1 MTSFR
6 RFADIPSTPLEL
18 RCCYTPA
25 FTTLASWLATGLLI
39 MLKLKYLRHPFH
51 TAAVAKA
58 QLSAY
63 LNIRRSAADIQRRYA
78 GDPRYNLENVTR
90 GFAPRLCEASRI
102 DSRSETALLQR
113 ICSAY
118 IKAIEDEPF
127 QAATYR
133 PTGWWQQVRASR
145 LGPVM
150 RALQSRD
157 LDALSSIYRNFF
169 RDPCSSGLVDLP
181 YGMTN
186 IYFGGAINDLHRRFY
201 LGDALHR
208 IDYWA
213 KQVGSRFDLRDLAGP
228 GIGNPFGIVLDGTL
242 IQTGAPSQH
251 YCADRIMRQLNAQP
265 VVVAEIGGGFG
276 GMAYYLLRDR
286 PRLTYL
292 DFDLPESLA
301 LTTYYL
307 HKAFPSK
314 TFLLYGEEELNNK
327 TMQQAD
333 VILMPLFELPK
344 LPYRSVQV
352 SFSSN
357 AISDLSCESLAEYL
371 KILARSTR
379 DCFLH
384 IGNTQATPMLAGEI
398 LRSQIPLRLAETR
411 PSGWYTYRYSKTAEV
426 ESLYGIAHES

>member
-1 MTSFR
+1 
-6 RFADIPSTPLEL
+6 
-18 RCCYTPA
+18 
-25 FTTLASWLATGLLI
+25 

-102 DSRSETALLQR
+102 DPRNEAALLQR

-127 QAATYR
+127 QPATYR
-133 PTGWWQQVRASR
+133 PTKWWQHVRTSR

-150 RALQSRD
+150 RALQARD
-157 LDALSSIYRNFF
+157 LDTLSGIYRNFF

-186 IYFGGAINDLHRRFY
+186 IYFSGAINDLHRRFY

-213 KQVGSRFDLRDLAGP
+213 TQVSSRFDLYDLAGP
-228 GIGNPFGIVLDGTL
+228 GIGNPFGIVLDRTL
-242 IQTGAPSQH
+242 IQTGAPYQH
-251 YCADRIMRQLNAQP
+251 YCAHRIMHQLTSEP
-265 VVVAEIGGGFG
+265 TIVAEIGGGFG

-314 TFLLYGEEELNNK
+314 TFLLYGEEELNSK
-327 TMQQAD
+327 TMQRAD

-344 LPYRSVQV
+344 LPTGSVHV

-357 AISDLSCESLAEYL
+357 AISDLSPESLAEYL
-371 KILARSTR
+371 KIVARSTR

-384 IGNTQATPMLAGEI
+384 IGNTQAPPMLAGEI
-398 LRSQIPLRLAETR
+398 LRSQLPLRLTETR
-411 PSGWYTYRYSKTAEV
+411 PSGWYTYRYSKATEV
-426 ESLYGIAHES
+426 ESLYRIAHEG